1 MPYVYSISPTKAC
14 SLRSSRNRPIF
25 SGGSHQRAFKTYAQK
40 REQKQ
45 IVPAKYCRRCKVL
58 QVRPGKQI
66 FGNVGPNYSVQQ
78 NIWFAA
84 ANVYR
89 SAQFARQCWPQYI
102 ALYKYD
108 EHQYKQWGR
117 KQFADK
123 YILRPA
129 TRYRRKRGEELNSLS
144 RRSKQKIRDKV
155 LALWYQAQIKTDKN
169 IRTTDFNKFQFVT
182 LTFIDAVTDQK
193 AVQLLNKFL
202 TALRKKERVFY
213 KWIKVKE
220 VVSKKGIAKTII
232 KQDCENHLQYLW
244 VVERQKNGN
253 AHFHII
259 FNKRFDLHWCNAQWA
274 KVQIDAGLK
283 LKKYGE
289 KTREV
294 FAEHY
299 KAGTVGEICNPYDT
313 KKMGDINKT
322 DSPDAVANYLT
333 GYVTKNDG
341 KFSCATW
348 YCSRGISALETSATI
363 TARDYDHTKNETINR
378 RQTKKGEY
386 IRHIAKNEYCETVTI
401 VNKKYYSK
409 YLRELN
415 QYNYWLLQMRAKE
428 RKENFCKVDP
438 YGGQSINKR
447 EWLSQ
452 YAFIE
457 TKQYTHIHCE
467 TIETINRQYI
477 REKMTTFKKQDV
489 NYRRWKPFL
498 SYYSCIAPHCI
509 RPKSIAGSVIIPG
522 N

>member
-14 SLRSSRNRPIF
+14 CLRSARNRPIF

-45 IVPAKYCRRCKVL
+45 IVPAKYCRRQQVL
-58 QVRPGKQI
+58 SIRPRESF
-66 FGNVGPNYSVQQ
+66 FGNVGTDHSIQQ
-78 NIWFAA
+78 NLRFTV

-89 SAQFARQCWPQYI
+89 SAQFARQCWPQSI

-108 EHQYKQWGR
+108 EHQYKQWHR

-129 TRYRRKRGEELNSLS
+129 TRYRRKRAEELNSLS

-202 TALRKKERVFY
+202 TALRKKQRVFY
-213 KWIKVKE
+213 GYKYVTKKVNG
-220 VVSKKGIAKTII
+220 VVKVRRVK
-232 KQDCENHLQYLW
+232 DYENHLQYLW

-253 AHFHII
+253 AHFHVI
-259 FNKRFDLHWCNAQWA
+259 FNRLFDLHWANAQWA

-283 LKKYGE
+283 MKKYGD

-363 TARDYDHTKNETINR
+363 TALDYDHTKCETINR

-386 IRHIAKNEYCETVTI
+386 IRHIAKNDYCETVTI

-409 YLRELN
+409 YLRELS
-415 QYNYWLLQMRAKE
+415 QYNYWLLQMRAHE

-438 YGGQSINKR
+438 YGGQSITKKDF
-447 EWLSQ
+447 LSQ

-457 TKQYTHIHCE
+457 TKEYKHIHCE
-467 TIETINRQYI
+467 EIETDNRAYI
-477 REKMTTFKKQDV
+477 REKMQFVKKQIL
-489 NYRRWKPFL
+489 N
-498 SYYSCIAPHCI
+498 CTT
-509 RPKSIAGSVIIPG
+509 
-522 N
+522 